1 MLLDIAVC
9 YVIVTICNYKLQD
22 VKVKLLK
29 EFNMS
34 RQILS
39 KDGIIKTSIQLLE
52 AGQEISF
59 SNIAQ
64 ALGTR
69 SQALY
74 SYFPNQIALSYG
86 IIAWLIKNLCL
97 HLQQKLF
104 GQTGIN
110 GIVAF
115 ATEVRTLALE
125 HFELTRLI
133 LKMPR
138 TQQFP
143 EVTAAYDQ
151 LRLLFNQ
158 LLATEFTTPNQQLLA
173 SRWIRDLTIGDI
185 VNVGTGWFAD
195 KSFSADQSFQKLL
208 QQSLYDLA
216 NT

>member
-1 MLLDIAVC
+1 MLLDIAVG

-22 VKVKLLK
+22 VKVKIHK
-29 EFNMS
+29 EFNMP

-59 SNIAQ
+59 SNI
-64 ALGTR
+64 

-104 GQTGIN
+104 GQTGIK

-185 VNVGTGWFAD
+185 VNVGTVWFAD
-195 KSFSADQSFQKLL
+195 KSLSADQSFQKPL

>member
-1 MLLDIAVC
+1 MLLDIAVG

-22 VKVKLLK
+22 VKVKIHK
-29 EFNMS
+29 EFNMP

-59 SNIAQ
+59 SNI
-64 ALGTR
+64 

-104 GQTGIN
+104 GQTGIK

-185 VNVGTGWFAD
+185 VNVGTVWFAD
-195 KSFSADQSFQKLL
+195 KSLSADQSFQKLL

>member
-1 MLLDIAVC
+1 MLLDIAVG

-22 VKVKLLK
+22 VKVKIHK
-29 EFNMS
+29 EFNMP

-59 SNIAQ
+59 SNI
-64 ALGTR
+64 

-104 GQTGIN
+104 GQTGIK

-173 SRWIRDLTIGDI
+173 SRWSRDLTIGDI
-185 VNVGTGWFAD
+185 VNVGTVWFAD
-195 KSFSADQSFQKLL
+195 KSLSADQSFQKLL

>member
-1 MLLDIAVC
+1 MP
-9 YVIVTICNYKLQD
+9 
-22 VKVKLLK
+22 
-29 EFNMS
+29 

-39 KDGIIKTSIQLLE
+39 KDGIIKTSIQLVE

-86 IIAWLIKNLCL
+86 IIAWLIKNLFL

-143 EVTAAYDQ
+143 ELTAAYDQ

-158 LLATEFTTPNQQLLA
+158 LLATEFTTPAQQLLA
-173 SRWIRDLTIGDI
+173 SRWIRNLTIGDI
-185 VNVGTGWFAD
+185 VNVGTGCFAD
-195 KSFSADQSFQKLL
+195 KSFSVDQSFQKLL
-208 QQSLYDLA
+208 QQSL
-216 NT
+216 